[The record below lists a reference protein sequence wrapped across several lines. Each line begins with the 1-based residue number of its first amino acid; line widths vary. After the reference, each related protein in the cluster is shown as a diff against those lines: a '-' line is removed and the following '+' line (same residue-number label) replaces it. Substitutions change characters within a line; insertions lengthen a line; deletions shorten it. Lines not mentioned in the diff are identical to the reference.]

1 MEQTAEDLNPFTK
14 LGINTNEI
22 IINLS
27 LTLGDI
33 VDSVAKALAA
43 QQRSLDSL
51 VKIALNNRIGFYPIL
66 FK

>member
-1 MEQTAEDLNPFTK
+1 MRYK
-14 LGINTNEI
+14 
-22 IINLS
+22 INLF

-33 VDSVAKALAA
+33 ADSVVKALAA

-51 VKIALNNRIGFYPIL
+51 VKIILDNRIGFYPIL